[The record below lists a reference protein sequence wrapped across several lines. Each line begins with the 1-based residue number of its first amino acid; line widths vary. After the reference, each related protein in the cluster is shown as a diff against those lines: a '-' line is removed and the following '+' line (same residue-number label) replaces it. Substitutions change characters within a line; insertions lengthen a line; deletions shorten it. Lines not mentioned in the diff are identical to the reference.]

1 MTSDPANTPLP
12 AAPEPRP
19 GAGSASG
26 SGPSAGS
33 PSLAEDL
40 ALRQSFIG
48 YITATLSEA
57 EAESFELRLLEDDEF
72 AGDIDLIEQDLL
84 EEYAAGTLAQ
94 SLAAALPDASTRSTV
109 EGRIGAWIEASPA
122 RREHVRVTR
131 LLLDQQSARQ
141 PAHAAAHPASP
152 AAQGKLQLLRRNNPW
167 LWLGAASAACLLAG
181 AMLTGIVLR
190 HTHPGTATMP
200 NASMPTAAGPSLAS
214 PAATPST
221 NPAAARSPD
230 VILLSAER
238 LRGPAPSQSAA
249 YTLHPD
255 APIRLQVL
263 LPRASTASVSA
274 HAYTLSV
281 RPANCQAVLA
291 RFSGLTARQES
302 GTLYL
307 EASLAADALKPGSY
321 VVTVTSPGAAVDMP
335 LEVVFFKTGS
345 KR

>member
-1 MTSDPANTPLP
+1 M
-12 AAPEPRP
+12 
-19 GAGSASG
+19 
-26 SGPSAGS
+26 
-33 PSLAEDL
+33 
-40 ALRQSFIG
+40 
-48 YITATLSEA
+48 
-57 EAESFELRLLEDDEF
+57 
-72 AGDIDLIEQDLL
+72 
-84 EEYAAGTLAQ
+84 
-94 SLAAALPDASTRSTV
+94 
-109 EGRIGAWIEASPA
+109 
-122 RREHVRVTR
+122 TR

-200 NASMPTAAGPSLAS
+200 SASMPTAAGPGLAP

-221 NPAAARSPD
+221 SPAAARSPD
-230 VILLSAER
+230 VILLAAER

-263 LPRASTASVSA
+263 LPRASAASVSA

-281 RPANCQAVLA
+281 RPANSQAMLA
-291 RFSGLTARQES
+291 RFPGLSALRES

-307 EASLAADALKPGSY
+307 EATLAPSTLKPGAY
-321 VVTVTSPGAAVDMP
+321 IVTVTSPGAVVDMT
-335 LEVVFFKTGS
+335 LEVVFRKTGS